1 MSRRDLIGS
10 AQMLRRLVRAFARR
24 FKEEGDEPEF
34 AELFALH
41 GVLDEALASAAS
53 ELRGRGQS
61 WAVIGRA
68 VGMSGEGARKRWD
81 RERKE
86 KAA

>member
-1 MSRRDLIGS
+1 MSRRDLVGS

-24 FKEEGDEPEF
+24 FEVEGDEPEF
-34 AELFALH
+34 AALFELHAAI
-41 GVLDEALASAAS
+41 DEALSSAAV

-61 WAVIGRA
+61 WASIGRA

-81 RERKE
+81 RERRE
-86 KAA
+86 AA